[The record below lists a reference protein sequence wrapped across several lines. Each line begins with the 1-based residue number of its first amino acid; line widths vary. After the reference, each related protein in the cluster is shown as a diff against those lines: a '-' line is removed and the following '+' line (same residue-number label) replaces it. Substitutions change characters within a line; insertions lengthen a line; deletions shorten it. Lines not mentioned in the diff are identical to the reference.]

1 MRKNKKGMSIKSTNS
16 IKIAI
21 FPKYKFLILRSMS
34 PFVSG
39 NWHRVTWTLLALF
52 HPVLSVFNPGT
63 HFPKPVFLAYRIQN
77 GAHLDSEVAFC
88 LGACLVVVL
97 TGEGDALWG
106 GEMDLTFPSRP
117 ACVCC
122 LEGCLGAVGRL
133 EAWSTPCYSVFVI
146 YWVQS
151 FPSIPTPELYQ
162 DHVHNLS
169 QISQALQTSLA

>member
-1 MRKNKKGMSIKSTNS
+1 MRKNKKGMSIKNTNS
-16 IKIAI
+16 IEIAI

-63 HFPKPVFLAYRIQN
+63 HFPKPVFLAYGIQN
-77 GAHLDSEVAFC
+77 GADLDSEVAFC

-97 TGEGDALWG
+97 TGEGEALWG

-122 LEGCLGAVGRL
+122 LEGSLGAVGCLGAVERL
-133 EAWSTPCYSVFVI
+133 EACLLFCLCHLLSTV
-146 YWVQS
+146 
-151 FPSIPTPELYQ
+151 
-162 DHVHNLS
+162 
-169 QISQALQTSLA
+169 ISQHPDTRTLPRPCS